1 MPCRWAALTGWVFYL
16 PMALMVHPLLYTAL
30 EGANIVYQFWVHTCL
45 VRRLPE
51 PLEWIFMTPS
61 HHRVHHDRRVHKNF
75 GGFLIVW
82 DRMFGSFQDEYQ
94 TVRPLQ
100 AQVAR
105 MKDAADLPQ
114 EEVMLFGS
122 ASRVQSWTE
131 VVTQTQFWSPVVRA
145 ARERGVGLAK
155 AIVIGPGFYTTTA
168 PRDLMPPS
176 ASATRIRKQSGL
188 ALAGKL
194 YVVATFLAVAVP
206 AGFIVM
212 LFASAPWLLRAVGGS
227 LVLFTLY
234 CQGLL
239 LDAEQRT
246 GLALERVRCL
256 ICAAACFAL
265 LMYGQCESLPTPE
278 RWWWARKAVEP
289 GTVLQCGNV
298 RVDVGVWDSEA
309 RCWERLATGFM
320 QRFLKYMLSVHAGCL
335 LLTVLSP
342 RSLLNARD

>member
-82 DRMFGSFQDEYQ
+82 DRMFGSFQDEYR
-94 TVRPLQ
+94 TVGPLQ

-145 ARERGVGLAK
+145 ARERG
-155 AIVIGPGFYTTTA
+155 
-168 PRDLMPPS
+168 S
-176 ASATRIRKQSGL
+176 S
-188 ALAGKL
+188 
-194 YVVATFLAVAVP
+194 
-206 AGFIVM
+206 
-212 LFASAPWLLRAVGGS
+212 
-227 LVLFTLY
+227 
-234 CQGLL
+234 
-239 LDAEQRT
+239 
-246 GLALERVRCL
+246 
-256 ICAAACFAL
+256 
-265 LMYGQCESLPTPE
+265 MYSY
-278 RWWWARKAVEP
+278 
-289 GTVLQCGNV
+289 
-298 RVDVGVWDSEA
+298 
-309 RCWERLATGFM
+309 F
-320 QRFLKYMLSVHAGCL
+320 
-335 LLTVLSP
+335 
-342 RSLLNARD
+342 